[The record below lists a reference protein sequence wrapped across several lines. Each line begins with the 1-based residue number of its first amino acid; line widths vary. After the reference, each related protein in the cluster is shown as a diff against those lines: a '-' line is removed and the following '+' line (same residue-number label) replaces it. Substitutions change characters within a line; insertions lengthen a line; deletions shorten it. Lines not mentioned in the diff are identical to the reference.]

1 MGMSSPSFII
11 TSLGDDPL
19 IDDKRRVECQP
30 PSVGYIKLMVKQ
42 WWAIIDVMNLMTQSG
57 RCIDMTMIWVIYEI
71 VYAQSVRKDWMIRV
85 KGYIIIMQQ
94 SNGDVCLD
102 EVSDRDP
109 KKIMSLSII
118 KCGIVT
124 IHAICWYVWILIAK
138 TNTSCEKRYMST
150 KQHPSSNTTI
160 YRL

>member
-1 MGMSSPSFII
+1 
-11 TSLGDDPL
+11 
-19 IDDKRRVECQP
+19 
-30 PSVGYIKLMVKQ
+30 
-42 WWAIIDVMNLMTQSG
+42 
-57 RCIDMTMIWVIYEI
+57 
-71 VYAQSVRKDWMIRV
+71 MIRV

-94 SNGDVCLD
+94 SNGDVSLD

-160 YRL
+160 YRLWINRREGQQYGTQLHTQWNLNNTVYKIMILFIRSIAISYSYSFLFKIKIHKSKHIMIKHLLISKIMCVVDFSLII

>member
-1 MGMSSPSFII
+1 
-11 TSLGDDPL
+11 
-19 IDDKRRVECQP
+19 
-30 PSVGYIKLMVKQ
+30 
-42 WWAIIDVMNLMTQSG
+42 
-57 RCIDMTMIWVIYEI
+57 
-71 VYAQSVRKDWMIRV
+71 MIRV
-85 KGYIIIMQQ
+85 NGYIIMQQ

>member
-1 MGMSSPSFII
+1 
-11 TSLGDDPL
+11 
-19 IDDKRRVECQP
+19 
-30 PSVGYIKLMVKQ
+30 
-42 WWAIIDVMNLMTQSG
+42 
-57 RCIDMTMIWVIYEI
+57 
-71 VYAQSVRKDWMIRV
+71 MIRV

-124 IHAICWYVWILIAK
+124 ICTCYMLVCMDIDCKNKYIL
-138 TNTSCEKRYMST
+138 
-150 KQHPSSNTTI
+150 
-160 YRL
+160 

>member
-57 RCIDMTMIWVIYEI
+57 SCIDMTMIWVIYEI
-71 VYAQSVRKDWMIRV
+71 VYAQSVRKDWRTKYDTRQRV
-85 KGYIIIMQQ
+85 YYYYAT
-94 SNGDVCLD
+94 
-102 EVSDRDP
+102 
-109 KKIMSLSII
+109 I
-118 KCGIVT
+118 KWRCVLG
-124 IHAICWYVWILIAK
+124 
-138 TNTSCEKRYMST
+138 
-150 KQHPSSNTTI
+150 
-160 YRL
+160 

>member
-1 MGMSSPSFII
+1 
-11 TSLGDDPL
+11 
-19 IDDKRRVECQP
+19 
-30 PSVGYIKLMVKQ
+30 MVKQ

-57 RCIDMTMIWVIYEI
+57 SCIDMTMIIVIYEI
-71 VYAQSVRKDWMIRV
+71 VYAQSVAEKIGEQNMIRV

>member
-1 MGMSSPSFII
+1 MIREELMS
-11 TSLGDDPL
+11 TSV
-19 IDDKRRVECQP
+19 RRLH
-30 PSVGYIKLMVKQ
+30 KMVKQ
-42 WWAIIDVMNLMTQSG
+42 WWAIIGVMNLMTQSG
-57 RCIDMTMIWVIYEI
+57 SCIDMTMIIVIYEI
-71 VYAQSVRKDWMIRV
+71 VYAQSVAEKIGEQNMIRV

>member
-1 MGMSSPSFII
+1 MS
-11 TSLGDDPL
+11 TSV
-19 IDDKRRVECQP
+19 RRLH
-30 PSVGYIKLMVKQ
+30 KMVKQ

-57 RCIDMTMIWVIYEI
+57 SCIDMTMIWVIYEI
-71 VYAQSVRKDWMIRV
+71 VYAQSVRKDWRTKYDTRQWV
-85 KGYIIIMQQ
+85 YYYYAT

>member
-1 MGMSSPSFII
+1 
-11 TSLGDDPL
+11 
-19 IDDKRRVECQP
+19 
-30 PSVGYIKLMVKQ
+30 
-42 WWAIIDVMNLMTQSG
+42 
-57 RCIDMTMIWVIYEI
+57 
-71 VYAQSVRKDWMIRV
+71 MIRV
-85 KGYIIIMQQ
+85 NGYIIIMQQ

-138 TNTSCEKRYMST
+138 TNTSCVKKGT
-150 KQHPSSNTTI
+150 CPQSNTPAQIQQYTDYQSI
-160 YRL
+160 EERASNMVHNCILNGT